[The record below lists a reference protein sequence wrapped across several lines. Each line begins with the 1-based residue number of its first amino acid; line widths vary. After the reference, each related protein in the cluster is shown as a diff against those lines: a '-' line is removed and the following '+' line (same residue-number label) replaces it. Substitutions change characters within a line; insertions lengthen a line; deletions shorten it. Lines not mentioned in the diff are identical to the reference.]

1 MSSRTTP
8 KIYTPKKI
16 LNQFQCKDCTDRHV
30 GCHAECE
37 KYKAVKE
44 QQNEAYQMMAQQYG
58 RDRMLEDYEV
68 LEKIKTQ
75 KYSHYY
81 YTKRKGRRKENNNG
95 KT

>member
-16 LNQFQCKDCTDRHV
+16 LKQFQCKDCTDRHV

-44 QQNEAYQMMAQQYG
+44 QQNEAYKIMAQQYG
-58 RDRMLEDYEV
+58 KDRMLEDYTV
-68 LEKIKTQ
+68 LEKVKNK
-75 KYSHYY
+75 KYSHYDI
-81 YTKRKGRRKENNNG
+81 KRNARRKEENNG

>member
-1 MSSRTTP
+1 M
-8 KIYTPKKI
+8 YTPRTI
-16 LNQFQCKDCTDRHV
+16 LKQFQCKDCTDRHV

-44 QQNEAYQMMAQQYG
+44 QQNEAYKIMAQQYR

-68 LEKIKTQ
+68 LEKIKTK
-75 KYSHYY
+75 KYSHYDI
-81 YTKRKGRRKENNNG
+81 KRKGRRKEKSNG